1 MSTTTSTTNNHSTGL
16 LTWKQEVRL
25 LLELVGPTCLINFG
39 GFFPN
44 FLIASHV
51 GRAYGSISLDG
62 FTLAILTGNLCTFAL
77 LEGLYS
83 AADTL
88 SPQAFGAGNYREV
101 GLLAIRGYLASL
113 LVLAPI
119 NLVLVF
125 YFGTIMVK
133 VGEDPQVARVAH
145 EWYRVYCMAYPF
157 YALYKVT
164 VKFLSA
170 QHIMKPLIWN
180 SVLCCGVVL
189 PLVLTIDTQ
198 LFGFIGTAIA
208 VDMYLV
214 AQAAVLLGLVK
225 WNNHRSPE
233 KSLSSASSV
242 GGTAAAASC
251 CWPGLSWELLRDALQ
266 WEPFRLYFAL
276 GVGGMLATSEWIF
289 WEMAS
294 LLIGTMGVLPLSV
307 HTIPNQVLFLGCMI
321 PFGIGTALAV
331 RLGIVLPR
339 SVKQAQHLTLASL
352 IGSALIVGLITLWM
366 YLDRARVFSIFTS
379 EPEVLAGCERVWWKV
394 CVLYLNLGLFG
405 VNTGVA
411 TGLGMQWLFGAVTLI
426 CLWVV
431 SLPGIYYFA
440 IVKGGGLDVAYTWIF
455 TPYVFMNIYLAYVFW
470 SLDWHKIQID
480 IRIRE
485 GMDDHRDED
494 RDEDEDDD
502 DGDNDSDVLVVG
514 EEELVPTRTSGGL
527 ANESTS
533 LLSRPGHHES
543 SPLPV

>member
-1 MSTTTSTTNNHSTGL
+1 MSTTTTTNPTGL

-25 LLELVGPTCLINFG
+25 LLELAGPTVLINFG

-44 FLIASHV
+44 FLIASYV
-51 GRAYGSISLDG
+51 GRTYGSISLDG
-62 FTLAILTGNLCTFAL
+62 FTLAILTGNLCTLSL

-101 GLLAIRGYLASL
+101 GLIAIRGYLASL
-113 LVLAPI
+113 LVLAPM

-125 YFGTIMVK
+125 FFGNIMVV
-133 VGEDPQVARVAH
+133 VGEDAQVARVAH
-145 EWYRVYCMAYPF
+145 QWYRVYCVAYPF

-170 QHIMKPLIWN
+170 QHVMKPLIWN
-180 SVLCCGVVL
+180 SVLCCGIVL
-189 PLVLTIDTQ
+189 PLVLTIDTH
-198 LFGFIGTAIA
+198 LFGFMGTAIA
-208 VDMYLV
+208 VDMYLM
-214 AQAAVLLGLVK
+214 AQAVLLLCLVK
-225 WNNHRSPE
+225 WNNHRPPE
-233 KSLSSASSV
+233 KSSSSSSV
-242 GGTAAAASC
+242 SLVATPS
-251 CWPGLSWELLRDALQ
+251 CWPGLSWELLRDAMQ
-266 WEPFRLYFAL
+266 WEPFRLYFTL
-276 GVGGMLATSEWIF
+276 GVGGMLATSEWIY
-289 WEMAS
+289 WEIAS

-307 HTIPNQVLFLGCMI
+307 HTVPNQVLFLGCMI

-339 SVKQAQHLTLASL
+339 SVKQAQHLTLGSL
-352 IGSALIVGLITLWM
+352 IGSAVVLGLITLWM
-366 YLDRARVFSIFTS
+366 YVDRARVFAIFTS

-394 CVLYLNLGLFG
+394 CVLLLNLGLFG

-411 TGLGMQWLFGAVTLI
+411 TGLGMQWLFGGVTLI

-455 TPYVFMNIYLAYVFW
+455 TPYVFMNIYLAYHFW
-470 SLDWHKIQID
+470 SMDWHKIQID

-485 GMDDHRDED
+485 GMDDHRD
-494 RDEDEDDD
+494 D
-502 DGDNDSDVLVVG
+502 DGDDDSDVLVVG
-514 EEELVPTRTSGGL
+514 EEELVPTRTNGGL

-543 SPLPV
+543 TTLPV